1 MNCERL
7 PPNWRGER
15 SRRHPRHDEGPHAP
29 GTQVV
34 AGSNRRAAARDRSS
48 CSERSIRARPL
59 VAYHEGCLGRCAGSA
74 WAAQGLGGVAAASFK
89 VRFPWRSPSNGSEEE
104 KPLPARRYLL
114 VWNLGNVRKVTTL
127 KRGHGILN
135 EQRARFLL
143 PKLLPDDVVSGLK
156 TQWPAPRVVCIAG
169 HEVHDP
175 SRDPAQRILL
185 SARAKTSGQGAG
197 SHLNKTAQPGPLGEA
212 LRLMT
217 ENGIALRVGD
227 HGPKS
232 LQLQSVQDVIHRRRD
247 GNFVELHEQI
257 IALIDAEARRV
268 RVQSFEVLGI
278 EMKIAARCQGQAIA
292 NFGL

>member
-1 MNCERL
+1 MPWRL
-7 PPNWRGER
+7 CGK
-15 SRRHPRHDEGPHAP
+15 
-29 GTQVV
+29 
-34 AGSNRRAAARDRSS
+34 
-48 CSERSIRARPL
+48 
-59 VAYHEGCLGRCAGSA
+59 CLGCSMPGRACRCVLQDKFR
-74 WAAQGLGGVAAASFK
+74 WK
-89 VRFPWRSPSNGSEEE
+89 NPSNGSEEE

-114 VWNLGNVRKVTTL
+114 VWNLGYVRKVATL
-127 KRGHGILN
+127 ERGHGILH
-135 EQRARFLL
+135 EQRARFFLA
-143 PKLLPDDVVSGLK
+143 KLLPDDVVSGLK
-156 TQWPAPRVVCIAG
+156 TQRPAPRVVRIAG
-169 HEVHDP
+169 HEVHDA